1 MLTSQRRT
9 ASARAHTDCILF
21 YMTVED
27 FEEVIKNYPKY
38 YDYILD
44 KAHTDDPSSLHVR
57 GINARGAVNRS
68 TLNPN
73 QQQHTQQPMLACDVN
88 VMLWRFNFI
97 K

>member
-44 KAHTDDPSSLHVR
+44 KAHTDDFA
-57 GINARGAVNRS
+57 N
-68 TLNPN
+68 
-73 QQQHTQQPMLACDVN
+73 
-88 VMLWRFNFI
+88 
-97 K
+97 

>member
-44 KAHTDDPSSLHVR
+44 KAHTDYLTLTDHLLLTEPNPGPDP
-57 GINARGAVNRS
+57 
-68 TLNPN
+68 NPN
-73 QQQHTQQPMLACDVN
+73 PNPATLLLALTPAPTSSPQPGDGAC
-88 VMLWRFNFI
+88 L
-97 K
+97 